1 MLCHL
6 ITADELLF
14 DGTIER
20 NMAELA
26 ANQSQDG
33 SQDHEFVNLVSLLC
47 NANTSVLHI
56 LYTQYNISYTLSV
69 ITIVVLTTLVT
80 IFIICRTFQSF
91 KNDRADNLYVDD
103 ATSALASCKKFVV
116 RPQHV
121 LMKVVSDSSV

>member
-1 MLCHL
+1 MLCRL

-56 LYTQYNISYTLSV
+56 I
-69 ITIVVLTTLVT
+69 
-80 IFIICRTFQSF
+80 
-91 KNDRADNLYVDD
+91 
-103 ATSALASCKKFVV
+103 
-116 RPQHV
+116 
-121 LMKVVSDSSV
+121 